1 MEGAVE
7 VKKSLKELRSELKT
21 HRASSMMP
29 VSKLSRASVMA
40 ELSKYASPV
49 KHVAVEVEKI
59 AKVKPSPKADKV
71 VEQHIDEAVEQLR
84 KKKPT
89 NSKVKVVEELE
100 VKVPKKVK
108 EVKDEPKTP
117 KPKTE
122 AKPEA
127 KPEVKGKKPLTEYQ
141 KLWGEARRKGMSPKE
156 ASDFAKSKLA

>member
-1 MEGAVE
+1 MEAVAE
-7 VKKSLKELRSELKT
+7 VKKSLKDLRSELKT

-89 NSKVKVVEELE
+89 NSKVKVTEELE
-100 VKVPKKVK
+100 IKVPKKVK

-117 KPKTE
+117 KPKAE
-122 AKPEA
+122 V
-127 KPEVKGKKPLTEYQ
+127 KPEVKSKKPLTEYQ

>member
-1 MEGAVE
+1 MEE

-21 HRASSMMP
+21 HRASSTMP

-49 KHVAVEVEKI
+49 KHVASEVEKI
-59 AKVKPSPKADKV
+59 AKIKPSPKADNV

-89 NSKVKVVEELE
+89 NSKVKVTEELE
-100 VKVPKKVK
+100 IKVPKKVK

-117 KPKTE
+117 KPK
-122 AKPEA
+122 AEA
-127 KPEVKGKKPLTEYQ
+127 KPEVKSKKPLTDYQ